1 MKTPGLHPLEKEES
15 ACKPFPGKAPCQ
27 STAPAEPLGWW
38 DVHTH
43 RSDADMRYA
52 IRSCQSADGL
62 PGGALFS
69 AIPGEPSD
77 DMISCRVPKSVS
89 SSAASPELPVLSPLY
104 LSVGIHPWYLTEE
117 NFSVQWEALLAALR
131 DKRVVAIGEA
141 GLDKH
146 AAVSFGWQCAV
157 FRKVI
162 ALADKQNLPL
172 IIHAVKASNEIV
184 RLKKE
189 LNPRNPWIIHG
200 FRGKKELAQTYLRQ
214 GIYLSFG
221 ERYQE
226 EALRATPVE
235 RLFLET
241 DESPADIRLLYG
253 RAAKIL
259 EIPEADLRKKVEEN
273 INKLF
278 FRQ

>member
-1 MKTPGLHPLEKEES
+1 MKTLGLHPLEKEES
-15 ACKPFPGKAPCQ
+15 PCKPSLGEAACQ
-27 STAPAEPLGWW
+27 SAVPPESQGWW
-38 DVHTH
+38 DAHTH

-52 IRSCQSADGL
+52 IRNCLPADAL
-62 PGGALFS
+62 LSGAFSS
-69 AIPGEPSD
+69 AISGEPSD
-77 DMISCRVPKSVS
+77 DMISCRVPKSMS
-89 SSAASPELPVLSPLY
+89 SSIASPEQPVSSPLY

-117 NFSVQWEALLAALR
+117 NFSVQWDALLAALH

-146 AAVSFGWQCAV
+146 AAVSFDWQCAV

-162 ALADKQNLPL
+162 ALADEQNLPL

-184 RLKKE
+184 CLKKE

-221 ERYQE
+221 EKYQE
-226 EALRATPVE
+226 EALRATPLE
-235 RLFLET
+235 RLLLET
-241 DESPADIRLLYG
+241 DESPVDIRLLYD

-259 EIPEADLRKKVEEN
+259 EIPEADLRKKVAEN